1 MFEELL
7 LFWEGQL
14 VRESG
19 SIGCRFYRIAL
30 LAISTDITATRK
42 FGKFLAFHGE
52 KGMRNVCCCCA
63 LAKNFYDTFIQGN
76 RNLVS
81 SLCSDLF
88 GI

>member
-19 SIGCRFYRIAL
+19 SIGCSFYRIAL

-42 FGKFLAFHGE
+42 FDEFLAFNGE

-63 LAKNFYDTFIQGN
+63 LAKNFHDTFIQGN

-88 GI
+88 GT